1 MSFAGKAKNLGSFIW
16 SQVRLFIDI
25 FLLKLRIFGFADKQ
39 SGLFTRL
46 GETVHKA
53 RSEGRVSLEDE
64 AAVSII
70 GEIDQSREEISNA
83 EKEINNKKEQSRL
96 EREAF
101 LGKTPPAEKPEPGQ
115 SQENQIVG
123 EPPAAPKPE

>member
-1 MSFAGKAKNLGSFIW
+1 MSLADKTKNLVAFVW
-16 SQVRLFIDI
+16 SQVRLYIDI

-46 GETVHKA
+46 GETVYKA
-53 RSEGRVSLEDE
+53 RSEGRVNLEDE

-70 GEIDQSREEISNA
+70 SEIDQSREEISNA
-83 EKEINNKKEQSRL
+83 EKEINSKKEESRL

-101 LGKTPPAEKPEPGQ
+101 FGKTTRAEKPESGQ
-115 SQENQIVG
+115 VVEKQIDVKPPE
-123 EPPAAPKPE
+123 EPNPE